1 MSHHQKQ
8 CMELFGDIF
17 YYVKLE
23 VRKRSR
29 KRFVYLHER
38 FECMCILNTFS
49 HLTSALAFMMLDAFP
64 QET

>member
-23 VRKRSR
+23 VRKR
-29 KRFVYLHER
+29 RFVYLHER